1 MLIIDFS
8 KIFDEYIK
16 GKQKVWKHDRS
27 TTVGA
32 SEVFDCFRKLV
43 FEKRGAE
50 WGYEPDDQSDVS
62 MGAAERGNI
71 IEDHYVVPAL
81 SKKLPELGLELHFA
95 GQATQETLVLGR
107 NSSTPD
113 GLITGVPNGPVV
125 IKTKN
130 TTITLP
136 DIQEGCLG
144 LEIKS
149 IDPRANLLEE
159 RAKHRGQ
166 SQMGLALM
174 RELTEWKPRY
184 WIILYIDASFIDHIT
199 PFVIEYDEDVFKAG
213 VARAEAVWACEDPMK
228 ATPEGKFDNA
238 CDHCKWTTACG
249 AATFS
254 AFHASNEKPDGYTDA
269 ALEPYVR
276 DYLAAQQAE
285 KDAAFDFENA
295 KQTLKA
301 AMAEMKVRR
310 VSHPE
315 FSAVWSTV
323 KGSTRLD
330 TDALKKS
337 GIDLTPF
344 MKETAGYDK
353 LVVTP
358 KKEKT

>member
-32 SEVFDCFRKLV
+32 SEVFDCFRKMVL
-43 FEKRGAE
+43 EKRHAE

-95 GQATQETLVLGR
+95 GQSTQETLVLGR

-113 GLITGVPNGPVV
+113 GLITGIPVGDLV
-125 IKTKN
+125 IKAKD

-136 DIQEGCLG
+136 NVTEGCIG

-149 IDPRANLLEE
+149 IDPRANLIEE

-174 RELTEWKPRY
+174 RELTEHKPRY
-184 WIILYIDASFIDHIT
+184 WVILYIDASFIDHIT
-199 PFVIEYDEDVFKAG
+199 PFVIEYDEDVYKAG
-213 VARAEAVWACEDPMK
+213 VARANAVWACEHPSK
-228 ATPEGKFDNA
+228 ATPEGKFDNS
-238 CDHCKWTTACG
+238 CDHCKWTGACG
-249 AATFS
+249 EATFS
-254 AFHASNEKPDGYTDA
+254 LYHAAEEKPDSYTDV

-276 DYLAAQQAE
+276 DYLDAQAAM
-285 KDAAFDFENA
+285 KDSELLFEEA
-295 KQTLKA
+295 KQTLKT

-310 VSHPE
+310 VNHTE

-323 KGSTRLD
+323 KGGSRLD

-337 GIDLTPF
+337 GIDLSPY
-344 MKETAGYDK
+344 MKDTAGYDK
-353 LVVTP
+353 LVVTR

>member
-1 MLIIDFS
+1 MLTIDFS

-32 SEVFDCFRKLV
+32 SEVFNCMRQLV
-43 FEKRGAE
+43 LEKRHQE

-62 MGAAERGNI
+62 MGAAERGNL
-71 IEDHYVVPAL
+71 IEDHFVVPAL
-81 SKKLPELGLELHFA
+81 NKKLPELGLELHFA
-95 GQATQETLVLGR
+95 GQSSQETLILHR

-113 GLITGVPNGPVV
+113 GLITGIPKGPVV
-125 IKTKN
+125 IKAKG

-136 DIQEGCLG
+136 EVAEGCIG

-149 IDPRANLLEE
+149 IDPRANLVEE

-174 RELTEWKPRY
+174 RELTEWKPHY
-184 WIILYIDASFIDHIT
+184 WVILYINASFLDDVT
-199 PFVIEYDEDVFKAG
+199 PFVIEYDPDIFKAG
-213 VARAEAVWACEDPMK
+213 VKRADAVWACEHPSK
-228 ATPEGKFDNA
+228 AVPEGKFDGG
-238 CDHCKWTTACG
+238 CDHCRWTSACG
-249 AATFS
+249 AATFT
-254 AFHASNEKPDGYTDA
+254 AFRESNHKPDGYTDA

-276 DYLAAQQAE
+276 DYLTAQDDQKE
-285 KDAAFDFENA
+285 AAFVFEQA
-295 KQTLKA
+295 KQALKD

-315 FSAVWSTV
+315 FSAVWSSV
-323 KGSTRLD
+323 KGGTRLD
-330 TDALKKS
+330 TDALKAS
-337 GIDLTPF
+337 GIDLKPF

-353 LVVTP
+353 LQVTR
-358 KKEKT
+358 KKEQT